1 MILRMINADRY
12 CSLKRYPC
20 SLFHINLQRGATLF
34 VVEAS
39 SRQSP
44 AYVFFFLA
52 VTSQQCAPLS
62 IAAERTTLISD
73 RDVDF
78 LSLSAKG
85 SDLTSP
91 LFTLTQCSS
100 VPIPMTTVV
109 PAHSSTHRLL
119 YFHYCEVSH
128 QHTNFLL

>member
-1 MILRMINADRY
+1 MTLQTINADRY
-12 CSLKRYPC
+12 RNLTRYRC
-20 SLFHINLQRGATLF
+20 SLFTLICSEARRCLWLKQVRGN
-34 VVEAS
+34 
-39 SRQSP
+39 RQLTC
-44 AYVFFFLA
+44 VFLA

-91 LFTLTQCSS
+91 LFILTHCSS
-100 VPIPMTTVV
+100 GPIPMTPVV
-109 PAHSSTHRLL
+109 PTH
-119 YFHYCEVSH
+119 
-128 QHTNFLL
+128 